1 MGRNR
6 AERKRQK
13 TKKMHHN
20 QLAETVLKVFADHP
34 FKSFT
39 RSQVFKQ
46 LGIKD
51 KSSRKLVKEMV
62 YQLMDDQAI
71 IGKERGKYQL
81 NPEYIS
87 EKISSSII
95 KGRVDMKQT
104 GKAYIITDELGE
116 DVFIGPNNTG
126 QALDKDFVKVHLFP
140 KRRGR
145 KTEGQIIEVLKRGH
159 EKIAGTIIVS
169 PKISFLI
176 PDLSTIPIDIL
187 IPDDKLGDAHDGDK
201 VTVNI
206 TNWPKHSKNPFGE
219 VIEILG
225 EPGENNV
232 EMKSILVNQN
242 FPVSFP
248 KNVIEQAEKINPII
262 PKKEYKERRDFR
274 GIFTCTIDPP
284 DAKDFDDALSL
295 KKMDNGNWE
304 IGIHIADVSYYVKP
318 ESAIDQEGLKRATS
332 VYLVDRVNPMLP
344 EKLSN
349 LVCSLR
355 ANEDK
360 LCFSSVFEM
369 DNEGHVYNEWYGKT
383 IINSN
388 RRYNY
393 EEVQT
398 VIEGGE
404 DDFKKE
410 LLRLND
416 IAQKLRSDRFSKG
429 AIAFN
434 SQEVK
439 FELDDEGKPIRAYVK
454 EQKESNQLVEDF
466 MLLAN
471 RKVAEKMGRRRGKAK
486 PRTFVYRVHDEPNP
500 EKLET
505 FAEFVGKLGYS
516 IKLTSMR
523 SVAKSMNKLFA
534 QIKGKAEENMIES
547 IAVRTMAKAGYSTQ
561 NIGHYGLGFKYYTHF
576 TSPIRRY
583 PDLMVHRLLSDY
595 LNGKDNPSPASY
607 EDKCQHASEMER
619 KAVEA
624 ERESVKYKQAEYMLE
639 SVGQEFDGLISGVS
653 KWGIFVEIDESK
665 AEGLVRLHDMDDD
678 FYYLDED
685 NYRVVGSRH
694 GSKYQLGDRVRILVK
709 NVDLQKKQ
717 MDFKLV

>member
-1 MGRNR
+1 MGSKRSG
-6 AERKRQK
+6 RKKRK
-13 TKKMHHN
+13 AKKMQHN
-20 QLAETVLKVFADHP
+20 QLAETVLKVFSDHP
-34 FKSFT
+34 FKSFNL
-39 RSQVFKQ
+39 SQVYKQ
-46 LGIKD
+46 LGVKD
-51 KSSRKLVKEMV
+51 RSSRKIVSEMV
-62 YQLMDDQAI
+62 HQLADEEAI
-71 IGKERGKYQL
+71 VKKERGKYQL
-81 NPEYIS
+81 NPTYIS

-95 KGRVDMKQT
+95 TGRVDMKQT

-116 DVFIGPNNTG
+116 DVFIAANNTG
-126 QALDKDFVKVHLFP
+126 QAMDGDTVKVHLFP
-140 KRRGR
+140 KRSGR

-159 EKIAGTIIVS
+159 EKLVGTIIVS

-187 IPDDKLGDAHDGDK
+187 IPDDKLGGARDGDK
-201 VTVNI
+201 VTVQL
-206 TNWPKHSKNPFGE
+206 TNWPKHAKNPFGE
-219 VIEILG
+219 VIDILG

-232 EMKSILVNQN
+232 EMKSILVNYN
-242 FPVSFP
+242 FPVTFP
-248 KNVIEQAEKINPII
+248 KPVTSEAEKIDPHI
-262 PKKEYKERRDFR
+262 PKKEYKIRRDFR
-274 GIFTCTIDPP
+274 DVITCTIDPP

-295 KKMDNGNWE
+295 RKLENGNWE
-304 IGIHIADVSYYVKP
+304 VGIHIADVSYYVRP

-355 ANEDK
+355 PNEDK
-360 LCFSSVFEM
+360 LCFSAVFEL
-369 DNEGHVYNEWYGKT
+369 DDEANVHNEWFGRT
-383 IINSN
+383 IINSD
-388 RRYNY
+388 RRFNY
-393 EEVQT
+393 EEVQAM
-398 VIEGGE
+398 IEGGE
-404 DDFKKE
+404 GDFKEE
-410 LLRLND
+410 LLTLNKL
-416 IAQKLRSDRFSKG
+416 AQKMRAERFQKG
-429 AIAFN
+429 SIAFS

-439 FELDDEGKPIRAYVK
+439 FELDDEGKPLKAYIK

-471 RKVAEKMGRRRGKAK
+471 RKVAEKMGRRRGKSK
-486 PRTFVYRVHDEPNP
+486 PRTFVYRVHDQPNP

-505 FAEFVGKLGYS
+505 FAEFISKLGYH

-523 SVAKSMNKLFA
+523 TLAKSLNKLFQ

-547 IAVRTMAKAGYSTQ
+547 IAVRTMAKAEYSTQ

-583 PDLMVHRLLSDY
+583 PDLMAHRLLADY
-595 LNGKDNPSPASY
+595 LDGKDNPSPASY